1 MALFEL
7 KEVQEIKNLEFLA
20 KQVVEGFI
28 VGMHKSPFHGFSVEF
43 AEHRLYNPGES
54 TKNIDWK
61 VYARTDK
68 LFTKRY
74 DEETNLRCHLIL
86 DCSSSMYYPA
96 KEKVVNKFNFSVLA
110 AAGLIELFRKQRDA
124 AGLALFS
131 DEVKV
136 LTPAKSNSVHINRL
150 YHEMENMLKDDALQ
164 KATQAA
170 SCLHAIAEQ
179 LHKRSLVII
188 FSDMMQHQNQDELFA
203 ALQHLK
209 HNKHEVILFH
219 VVDRKHEIEFD
230 FDNRPYLFVD
240 METGAEV
247 KLHANEVKA
256 KYKSHMEAFEKALQ
270 LKCAQYKIDFVAA
283 DINKPFDQVLTPY
296 LLKRTKM
303 R

>member
-28 VGMHKSPFHGFSVEF
+28 VGLHKSPFHGFSVEF

-68 LFTKRY
+68 LFTKRF
-74 DEETNLRCHLIL
+74 DEETNLRCHIVL
-86 DCSSSMYYPA
+86 DSSSSMYYPS
-96 KEKVVNKFNFSVLA
+96 KENTVNKLNFSILA
-110 AAGLIELFRKQRDA
+110 AAGLIELLRKQRDA
-124 AGLALFS
+124 TGLAIFTDHVNS
-131 DEVKV
+131 ITK
-136 LTPAKSNSVHINRL
+136 AKSNAVHIQGL
-150 YHEMENMLKDDALQ
+150 YNEMEKLLAQNELNKS
-164 KATQAA
+164 TSAA
-170 SCLHAIAEQ
+170 KCLHEIAEQ
-179 LHKRSLVII
+179 IHRRSLIVI
-188 FSDMMQHQNQDELFA
+188 FSDMMQQENQDEVFN

-219 VVDRKHEIEFD
+219 VVDKKHEIDFD

-240 METGAEV
+240 MENGTEV
-247 KLHANEVKA
+247 KLHANEVKQKYVEHMA
-256 KYKSHMEAFEKALQ
+256 KFEQELK

-283 DINKPFDQVLTPY
+283 DINKPFNQILTPY

-303 R
+303 K

>member
-1 MALFEL
+1 MALYEL
-7 KEVQEIKNLEFLA
+7 KEVQQIKNLEFMA

-28 VGMHKSPFHGFSVEF
+28 VGLHKSPFHGFSVEF

-74 DEETNLRCHLIL
+74 DEETNLRCHIVL
-86 DCSSSMYYPA
+86 DASSSMYYPSK
-96 KEKVVNKFNFSVLA
+96 KEVINKLNFSILS

-124 AGLALFS
+124 TGLALFS
-131 DEVKV
+131 DDVDVITK
-136 LTPAKSNSVHINRL
+136 AKSNPVHVNGL
-150 YHEMENMLKDDALQ
+150 YHEMEKLLIKEQLNKTTNA
-164 KATQAA
+164 AT
-170 SCLHAIAEQ
+170 CLHAIADQ
-179 LHKRSLVII
+179 IHKRSLVII
-188 FSDMMQHQNQDELFA
+188 FSDMMQQDGSEEVFA

-240 METGAEV
+240 MEDGTEV

-256 KYKSHMEAFEKALQ
+256 KYAEHMEKFEKELK

-283 DINKPFDQVLTPY
+283 DINKPFNQVLTPY

-303 R
+303 I